1 MTDLSYEGFGEAIDA
16 RHAMTGKAD
25 VSDWR
30 RFRLRD
36 HGMSRSSALRAQSQ
50 LCAAAESEPSS
61 AESCSIPVLSATRP
75 MPVIG
80 RLLSRAR
87 DLVGLC
93 ISLSI
98 DFLEVHQHP
107 QPAQT
112 HP

>member
-36 HGMSRSSALRAQSQ
+36 HGISRSSARRAQSE
-50 LCAAAESEPSS
+50 LCAAADSEPCS
-61 AESCSIPVLSATRP
+61 AECCSILVLSASPP

-80 RLLSRAR
+80 HLLSRAR
-87 DLVGLC
+87 DLVCL
-93 ISLSI
+93 
-98 DFLEVHQHP
+98 
-107 QPAQT
+107 
-112 HP
+112 